1 MWRRVVCS
9 ALPAATVHDMPAC
22 AEVAGQVSWSLE
34 LLSGWFVAV
43 WSQVME
49 VLELPRGTA
58 LELLAEHRGD
68 PQAVILSV
76 LGG

>member
-1 MWRRVVCS
+1 MVCS
-9 ALPAATVHDMPAC
+9 ALLAAAVHDMPAC
-22 AEVAGQVSWSLE
+22 AEVVGRCPVRSLE
-34 LLSGWFVAV
+34 LLLGWFVAV
-43 WSQVME
+43 LLSQVME

-58 LELLAEHRGD
+58 LELLAEHGGD